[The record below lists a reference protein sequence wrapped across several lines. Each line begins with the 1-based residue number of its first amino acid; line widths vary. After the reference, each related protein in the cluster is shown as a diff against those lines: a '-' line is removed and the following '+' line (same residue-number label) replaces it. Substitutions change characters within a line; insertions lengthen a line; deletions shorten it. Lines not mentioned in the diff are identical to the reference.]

1 MKEKT
6 KENLEESQMENPI
19 TNPIKYQKLLSDPT
33 TKAIILPPTLENI
46 EECASYLLSNGIVGM
61 PTETVYGLAA
71 NAFNVEACYKIFEY
85 KGRPL
90 TDPLIVHVSSIE
102 MAKKIIII
110 NQEIEELFNLLI
122 KNFWP
127 GPLTIVLKANLNL
140 LSTKILAGNNTVGI
154 RFPVN
159 KIANKLIEYSGVP
172 IAAPSANKFSHI
184 SPVNPFHVFED
195 FKEFPVKILN
205 GGTSKFCMES
215 TVMKICY
222 EEQKLLIFRLG
233 AVSPDDLKK
242 VLDTDDKFKN
252 YKIECL
258 AKKIKISNEELKKI
272 KEEKAQDNN
281 LTVNQDAPGQFLKHY
296 SPKLETYLYS
306 GDDIKEYL
314 EEIKLNDKI
323 VFIDYKEIMKSKF
336 IGKKGIKENNFLE
349 LSKEGDA
356 TKVMQNFYNYLH
368 LAEKMEGMQYIIII
382 DLEKYMNDN
391 SHKLTLLD
399 RMWKAA
405 SFKKAKITE

>member
-1 MKEKT
+1 MNFEEE
-6 KENLEESQMENPI
+6 KENQRDL
-19 TNPIKYQKLLSDPT
+19 IKYKELIKNPDVLSRLYEPNEDNIKL
-33 TKAIILPPTLENI
+33 
-46 EECASYLLSNGIVGM
+46 CAEYINKGGIVGM

-102 MAKKIIII
+102 MAKKIIIM
-110 NQEIEELFNLLI
+110 NQEIEPIFNLLI

-140 LSTKILAGNNTVGI
+140 LSNKILAGNDTVGI

-159 KIANKLIEYSGVP
+159 PIANKLIEYSGVP

-184 SPVNPFHVFED
+184 SPVNPYHVFED

-205 GGTSKFCMES
+205 GGVSKYCMES

-222 EEQKLLIFRLG
+222 EEKKLLIFRLG
-233 AVSPDDLKK
+233 AVSPDDLKR
-242 VLDTDDKFKN
+242 VLDTDEQFKN

-258 AKKIKISNEELKKI
+258 TKKLKVTTEDLRKI
-272 KEEKAQDNN
+272 KEQKSKDNS
-281 LTVNQDAPGQFLKHY
+281 LTINQDAPGQFLKHY
-296 SPKLETYLYS
+296 SPKLQTYLYS
-306 GDDIKEYL
+306 GEDLKDFV
-314 EEIKLNDKI
+314 EEIKINDKMI
-323 VFIDYKEIMKSKF
+323 FIDYKEIMKNKF
-336 IGKKGIKENNFLE
+336 LGKYEIKEKNFLE
-349 LSKEGDA
+349 LAKDGNPN
-356 TKVMQNFYNYLH
+356 TVMQNFYNSLH
-368 LAEKMEGMQYIIII
+368 EAEKKEGMKYIIII
-382 DLEKYMNDN
+382 DLEKYMDDN

-399 RMWKAA
+399 RIWKAA
-405 SFKKAKITE
+405 AFKKAKLII

>member
-1 MKEKT
+1 MSIEEKEK
-6 KENLEESQMENPI
+6 EEDFL
-19 TNPIKYQKLLSDPT
+19 KYQELIKNPNILSRLYDPT
-33 TKAIILPPTLENI
+33 EENI
-46 EECASYLLSNGIVGM
+46 HKCAEYIKNGGIVWM

-336 IGKKGIKENNFLE
+336 IGKKGIKGKRWRWTLSRRRRQRNKKYLANEVELKEVKYRYEEFNSDLKDINDKLKQMKKENE
-349 LSKEGDA
+349 D
-356 TKVMQNFYNYLH
+356 TKNYINRIYL
-368 LAEKMEGMQYIIII
+368 KF
-382 DLEKYMNDN
+382 D
-391 SHKLTLLD
+391 
-399 RMWKAA
+399 
-405 SFKKAKITE
+405 

>member
-1 MKEKT
+1 MSIEEKEK
-6 KENLEESQMENPI
+6 EEDFL
-19 TNPIKYQKLLSDPT
+19 KYQELIKNPNILSRLYDPT
-33 TKAIILPPTLENI
+33 EENI
-46 EECASYLLSNGIVGM
+46 HKCAEYIKNGGIVGM

-140 LSTKILAGNNTVGI
+140 LSTKILAGNDTVGI

-296 SPKLETYLYS
+296 SPKLETYLCS

-349 LSKEGDA
+349 LSKEGYA

>member
-1 MKEKT
+1 MSIEEKEK
-6 KENLEESQMENPI
+6 EEDFL
-19 TNPIKYQKLLSDPT
+19 KYQELIKNPNILSRLYDPT
-33 TKAIILPPTLENI
+33 EENI
-46 EECASYLLSNGIVGM
+46 HKCAEYIKNGGIVGM

-127 GPLTIVLKANLNL
+127 GPLTIVLKANLHL
-140 LSTKILAGNNTVGI
+140 LSTKILAGNDTVGI

-349 LSKEGDA
+349 LSKEGNA

>member
-1 MKEKT
+1 MSIEEKEK
-6 KENLEESQMENPI
+6 EEDFL
-19 TNPIKYQKLLSDPT
+19 KYQELIKNPNILSRLYDPT
-33 TKAIILPPTLENI
+33 EENI
-46 EECASYLLSNGIVGM
+46 HKCAEYIKNGGIVGM

-140 LSTKILAGNNTVGI
+140 LSTKILAGNETVGI

>member
-1 MKEKT
+1 MSIEEKEK
-6 KENLEESQMENPI
+6 EEDFL
-19 TNPIKYQKLLSDPT
+19 KYQELIKNPNILSRLYDPT
-33 TKAIILPPTLENI
+33 EENI
-46 EECASYLLSNGIVGM
+46 LKCAEYIKNGGIVGM

-140 LSTKILAGNNTVGI
+140 LSTKILAGNDTVGI

>member
-1 MKEKT
+1 MSIEEKEK
-6 KENLEESQMENPI
+6 EEDFL
-19 TNPIKYQKLLSDPT
+19 KYQELIKNPNILSRLYDPT
-33 TKAIILPPTLENI
+33 EENI
-46 EECASYLLSNGIVGM
+46 HKCAEYIKNGGIVGM

-140 LSTKILAGNNTVGI
+140 LSTKILAGNETVGI

-356 TKVMQNFYNYLH
+356 IKVMQNFYNYLH

>member
-1 MKEKT
+1 MKFEEE
-6 KENLEESQMENPI
+6 KENQRDLLKYKELIKNPNI
-19 TNPIKYQKLLSDPT
+19 LSRLYEPT
-33 TKAIILPPTLENI
+33 EENI
-46 EECASYLLSNGIVGM
+46 KQCAEYIKKGGIVGM

-102 MAKKIIII
+102 MAKKIIIM
-110 NQEIEELFNLLI
+110 NSEIKPIFDLLI

-140 LSTKILAGNNTVGI
+140 LSTKILAGNDTVGI

-159 KIANKLIEYSGVP
+159 PIANKLIEYSDVP
-172 IAAPSANKFSHI
+172 LAAPSANKFSHV
-184 SPVNPFHVFED
+184 SPVNPYHVFED

-205 GGTSKFCMES
+205 GGVSQFCMES

-222 EEQKLLIFRLG
+222 EEKKLLVFRLG
-233 AVSPDDLKK
+233 AVSPDDLRK
-242 VLDTDDKFKN
+242 VLNSDERFKD

-258 AKKIKISNEELKKI
+258 SKKIKVSNEELKKI
-272 KEEKAQDNN
+272 KEQKSKDNS
-281 LTVNQDAPGQFLKHY
+281 LTINQDAPGQFLKHY

-306 GDDIKEYL
+306 GDDIKDYL
-314 EEIKLNDKI
+314 EEIELNNNM
-323 VFIDYKEIMKSKF
+323 VFIDYKEIMKNKF
-336 IGKKGIKENNFLE
+336 LGKKGIKGNNFLD
-349 LSKEGDA
+349 LSKDGNA
-356 TKVMQNFYNYLH
+356 ITAMQNFYNFLH
-368 LAEKMEGMQYIIII
+368 EAEKLEGMKYIIII

-405 SFKKAKITE
+405 SFKKVKLTE